1 MARWHFGATKLDRRV
16 AKAVARNA
24 SPAVERPARLLT
36 WAADE
41 YVLYM
46 VAGGLWLAARMG
58 DPDRSSGAERRRDRH
73 PAHLLKRLID
83 QERPDR
89 CMVHGP
95 RHGIPRS
102 GNAYDAF
109 PSGHAMHVG
118 AVASAVSWAD
128 PKSAP
133 IAWGLGG
140 LIAATRIVVLAHW
153 MTDVLAG
160 MAMGA
165 VVERC
170 LRPLSKGAIRSTS
183 RRACTGAPL
192 RMQHALQG
200 KNATRAINPALP
212 RNIAPKYRI
221 TAIP

>member
-1 MARWHFGATKLDRRV
+1 
-16 AKAVARNA
+16 
-24 SPAVERPARLLT
+24 
-36 WAADE
+36 
-41 YVLYM
+41 M

-58 DPDRSSGAERRRDRH
+58 DERERRQTDH
-73 PAHLLKRLID
+73 LALSVVATAILPHLLKRLID

-102 GNAYDAF
+102 GKAYDAF

-118 AVASAVSWAD
+118 AVASAVSWAY

-160 MAMGA
+160 LAMGA

-170 LRPLSKGAIRSTS
+170 LRPLSKGAIRSDIEA
-183 RRACTGAPL
+183 RVHWRATP
-192 RMQHALQG
+192 H
-200 KNATRAINPALP
+200 ATRA
-212 RNIAPKYRI
+212 
-221 TAIP
+221 TG